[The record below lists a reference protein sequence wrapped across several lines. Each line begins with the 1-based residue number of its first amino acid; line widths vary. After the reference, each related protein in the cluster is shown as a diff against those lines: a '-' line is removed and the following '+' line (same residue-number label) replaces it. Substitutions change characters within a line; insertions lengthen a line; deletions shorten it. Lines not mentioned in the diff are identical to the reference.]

1 MITRTTLQGSDAPQS
16 AIGLRAEIMI
26 LSIITIFGI
35 IGLSFC
41 IGLNGPCNDSTAEL
55 KTEQS
60 AHTVFYDQQSET

>member
-1 MITRTTLQGSDAPQS
+1 MITRTALQGNNAPKS

-41 IGLNGPCNDSTAEL
+41 IGLHGPCDDYSAEL
-55 KTEQS
+55 NNTQS
-60 AHTVFYDQQSET
+60 TQILIYDQQTET